1 VTVIRISRLRTM
13 VGAAL
18 LALLLPTACSNTQEE
33 GVVSVL
39 LFGDPEEL
47 VAYRELV
54 ADFEEQSDVRVD
66 LVEASDREDLIARLA
81 TSIAGGSPPDVFL
94 LNYRYYGQFAAS
106 DSILALDDL
115 IEGSDRVS
123 TDELYDVAL
132 DAFNWGGEQLCL
144 PQNVSSLA
152 VYYNR
157 DLFEQYDV
165 PEPPDEWTW
174 NDLIQ
179 TAVALTRDA
188 RGNQVVGTESD
199 TGGRVDVYG
208 LGVEASMIRLAPF
221 VWSNGGEIVD
231 DARRPTRFTLDTPE
245 AQEALRDFLDL
256 RLAYGV
262 IPTDAELE
270 ALDDESRF
278 AAGKLAMLFS
288 SRRATTT
295 FRSIEGFD
303 WDVAPLP
310 VHDEQVG
317 VLHSDAYCIT
327 AASSRPD
334 EAWEFVEYAVSAE
347 GQSALVGTGRTVP
360 SNIELSRSDAFLD
373 PGLPPSRSQVFL
385 DAVDSVRPTPV
396 VSTWP
401 EIEDV
406 TGEILEDGLYKGQP
420 AGEVARLLDEETREI
435 FARAEAP

>member
-1 VTVIRISRLRTM
+1 MRHTRLRTA
-13 VGAAL
+13 VAAAL
-18 LALLLPTACSNTQEE
+18 LALLAPTACSNTDES

-39 LFGDPEEL
+39 IFGDPEEL
-47 VAYRELV
+47 VAYRQLV

-106 DSILALDDL
+106 DSIAPLDER
-115 IEGSDRVS
+115 IAASERVS
-123 TDELYDVAL
+123 TDELYDVAV
-132 DAFNWGGEQLCL
+132 DAFNWQGQQLCL

-157 DLFEQYDV
+157 DLFEEYGV

-174 NDLIQ
+174 TDLIQ

-188 RGNQVVGTESD
+188 AGNQVVGTESD
-199 TGGRVDVYG
+199 TGGIVDVYG
-208 LGVEASMIRLAPF
+208 LGVEASMIRVAPF

-231 DARRPTRFTLDTPE
+231 DPRNPTRFTLDTPE
-245 AQEALRDFLDL
+245 AQQALRDFLDL

-262 IPTDAELE
+262 IPTDAEVE

-295 FRSIEGFD
+295 FRSIEDFE

-310 VHDEQVG
+310 IHEQQVG
-317 VLHSDAYCIT
+317 ILHSDAYCIT
-327 AASSRPD
+327 AESSRPD
-334 EAWEFVEYAVSAE
+334 EAWEFVEYAVSPE
-347 GQSALVGTGRTVP
+347 GQGVLVETGRTVP
-360 SNIELSRSDAFLD
+360 SNIELSESEAFLD
-373 PGLPPSRSQVFL
+373 PALPPSRSQVFL

-396 VSTWP
+396 ISTWP

-406 TGEILEDGLYKGQP
+406 TAEILEDALYQGQP
-420 AGEVARLLDEETREI
+420 VDEVARRLDEETREL
-435 FARAEAP
+435 FARAEGQ